1 MSILIDSSSNVLVQG
16 ITGGEG
22 KFHTKQIKQYGTN
35 VVAGVTPGK
44 GGGEVL
50 EVPVYNSVKE
60 ANSRHSIDVSVIF
73 VPARFARDAIYE
85 SVDNG
90 IDLVVCITENI
101 PVHDM
106 SQVYRYVKNYTDSQL
121 IGPNC
126 PGVISPGASK
136 VGILPGDVFDE
147 GNIGIVSR
155 SGTLTYEISSELT
168 ENGLGQSTVVGIG
181 GDQIVG
187 TNFVDVLEDFDR
199 DEKTELIVLVG
210 EIGGSEEELAAEY
223 IDENL
228 STPTV
233 GYIAGFSAPK
243 GKRMGHA
250 GAIVSGEEGTAE
262 TKAKVLE
269 EHGVPVGRSPA
280 ELADLAAEAINSL

>member
-1 MSILIDSSSNVLVQG
+1 MSILIDSSSSVLVQG

-22 KFHTKQIKQYGTN
+22 NFHAKQMKQYGTN
-35 VVAGVTPGK
+35 IVAGVTPGK
-44 GGGEVL
+44 GGSTAVG
-50 EVPVYNSVKE
+50 VPVYNSVKG
-60 ANSRHSIDVSVIF
+60 ANSNHEIDVSVIF
-73 VPARFARDAIYE
+73 VPAKFAKDAILE

-90 IDLVVCITENI
+90 IELVVCITENI

-106 SQVYRYVKNYTDSQL
+106 SQVYHYVENYTDSQL

-136 VGILPGDVFDE
+136 VGILPGDVFEE

-168 ENGLGQSTVVGIG
+168 GSGLGQSTVVGIG

-187 TNFVDVLEDFDR
+187 SNFVDVLEDFER
-199 DEKTELIVLVG
+199 DSETELIVLIG
-210 EIGGSEEELAAEY
+210 EIGGSEEERAAEY
-223 IDENL
+223 IAENL
-228 STPTV
+228 TTPSV
-233 GYIAGFSAPK
+233 GYIAGFSAPE

-269 EHGVPVGRSPA
+269 DHGVPVGRSPA
-280 ELADLAAEAINSL
+280 ELADLAAESV

>member
-1 MSILIDSSSNVLVQG
+1 MSILIDNSSNVVVQG

-22 KFHTKQIKQYGTN
+22 KFHTEQMKRYGTN

-44 GGGEVL
+44 GGTEVL
-50 EVPVYNSVKE
+50 GLPVYNSIKE
-60 ANSRHSIDVSVIF
+60 AASLHEIDVAVIF
-73 VPARFARDAIYE
+73 VPAKFAKDAILE

-126 PGVISPGASK
+126 PGVISPGSSK
-136 VGILPGDVFDE
+136 AGILPGDVFNE

-168 ENGLGQSTVVGIG
+168 DSGLGQSTVVGIG

-187 TNFVDVLEDFDR
+187 TNFVDVLKDFDR
-199 DEKTELIVLVG
+199 DSETELIVLVG
-210 EIGGSEEELAAEY
+210 EIGGTEEELAAEY

-228 STPTV
+228 STPTL

-262 TKAKVLE
+262 TKANVLE
-269 EHGVPVGRSPA
+269 DHGVPVGRSPS
-280 ELADLAAEAINSL
+280 ELAELAAEALKS

>member
-22 KFHTKQIKQYGTN
+22 KFHTEQMKQYGTE

-44 GGGEVL
+44 GGDGVL
-50 EVPVYNSVKE
+50 GVPVYNSVKE
-60 ANSRHSIDVSVIF
+60 ATSDHEIDVSVIF
-73 VPARFARDAIYE
+73 VPAKFAKDAILE

-90 IDLVVCITENI
+90 VELVVCITENI

-106 SQVYRYVKNYTDSQL
+106 SQVYHYVEKHTDSQL

-136 VGILPGDVFDE
+136 VGILPGEVFE
-147 GNIGIVSR
+147 KGNIGIVSR

-168 ENGLGQSTVVGIG
+168 DNGLGQSTVVGIG

-199 DEKTELIVLVG
+199 DPQTELIVLVG
-210 EIGGSEEELAAEY
+210 EIGGSEEERAAEY

-233 GYIAGFSAPK
+233 GYIAGFRAPE

-269 EHGVPVGRSPA
+269 DHGVPVGRSPV
-280 ELADLAAEAINSL
+280 ELAELAAEAMES